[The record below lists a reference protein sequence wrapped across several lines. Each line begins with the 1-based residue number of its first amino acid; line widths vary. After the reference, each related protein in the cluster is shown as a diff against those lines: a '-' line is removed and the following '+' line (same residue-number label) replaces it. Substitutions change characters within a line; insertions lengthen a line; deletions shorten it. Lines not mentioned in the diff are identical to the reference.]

1 MQQYHPKLPTRAAQT
16 FAYNGEVMTKR
27 LQGRYL
33 SYFILITTI
42 FLSIFVSSVLLL
54 VANIKIIKAEN
65 DNLVP
70 KEHHVSVSI
79 TNPPANVQTVLEK
92 SIIINGTA
100 LLLIP
105 VGQE

>member
-1 MQQYHPKLPTRAAQT
+1 M
-16 FAYNGEVMTKR
+16 
-27 LQGRYL
+27 
-33 SYFILITTI
+33 
-42 FLSIFVSSVLLL
+42 SSVLLL
-54 VANIKIIKAEN
+54 VANINIIKAEN

-70 KEHHVSVSI
+70 KEHNVSVSI

-100 LLLIP
+100 LIA